1 MELDS
6 SGEEQ
11 KNNLR
16 SGLLKPKRPTSSKE
30 NSDEEIDE
38 EGFVKDNLKPSINNG
53 SELAASSDSWADND
67 DADIKWSSTF
77 GRRSTFKKKRKLN
90 KASFGSKVMEIIFF
104 GYEFI
109 LGAIV
114 IFSSLIYQSVPSCL
128 YIVT

>member
-38 EGFVKDNLKPSINNG
+38 EGFVKDNFKPSINNG
-53 SELAASSDSWADND
+53 SELAASSDS
-67 DADIKWSSTF
+67 
-77 GRRSTFKKKRKLN
+77 
-90 KASFGSKVMEIIFF
+90 
-104 GYEFI
+104 
-109 LGAIV
+109 
-114 IFSSLIYQSVPSCL
+114 
-128 YIVT
+128 